1 MGLTLQ
7 ALIINEVPLI
17 EVYQLLIIMAEH
29 ARLDPGYVCVCVCV
43 CGVCVRVCVIIVEG
57 SRGIGV
63 PRYAQVLTCG
73 VDT

>member
-43 CGVCVRVCVIIVEG
+43 CVVCVCVCVLLLWRD
-57 SRGIGV
+57 RGALVSPG
-63 PRYAQVLTCG
+63 THKC
-73 VDT
+73 